1 MRKRSLQKQ
10 FLYLYYAMEKD
21 EVYKDIISMEGR
33 RRRDRRIPR
42 CALRSYAYSS
52 FRTLYLSGND
62 QALLNLTGFDH
73 STFLK
78 LVTKFKPVYDF
89 YTFDTDTGL
98 IRKKY

>member
-1 MRKRSLQKQ
+1 M
-10 FLYLYYAMEKD
+10 
-21 EVYKDIISMEGR
+21 YKDIISMEGR

-73 STFLK
+73 STFLNS
-78 LVTKFKPVYDF
+78 LQNLSLCM
-89 YTFDTDTGL
+89 TFTLL
-98 IRKKY
+98 IPIQD